1 MLPVSI
7 SSLHYL
13 ILEHAVTLAI
23 FDLDNTLIAGDSDHS
38 WGQFLV
44 DNKLVDVDAYQQA
57 NDRFYQDYE
66 RGELDINAYLRFSL
80 QPLMQYSRAEL
91 DALHLRFMAEVIT
104 PLRLSKAEALLN
116 EHRAL
121 GHYLLIITST
131 NGFIT
136 EPIARA
142 LKVDHILATD
152 AEVINGNYSG
162 EIAGIPCYQEGKI
175 VRFEQWLAETG
186 QDASGA
192 FFYSD
197 SINDLPLLAQVDNPI
212 AVDPDDALRCE
223 ADARGWKI
231 ISLRD

>member
-1 MLPVSI
+1 M
-7 SSLHYL
+7 
-13 ILEHAVTLAI
+13 TLAI

-44 DNKLVDVDAYQQA
+44 DNKLVDVDAYKQA

-80 QPLMQYSRAEL
+80 QPLIQYSNDEL
-91 DALHLRFMAEVIT
+91 DALHLRFMDEIIT
-104 PLRLSKAEALLN
+104 PLRLKKAEALLA
-116 EHRAL
+116 EHRAK

-142 LKVDHILATD
+142 LGVDHILATD
-152 AEVINGNYSG
+152 AEIVDGNYTG
-162 EIAGIPCYQEGKI
+162 EIAGTPCFQEGKI
-175 VRFEQWLAETG
+175 VRFEQWLKETG
-186 QDASGA
+186 FDPKGA

-212 AVDPDDALRCE
+212 AVDPDDALRQE
-223 ADARGWKI
+223 AQDRHWKI

>member
-1 MLPVSI
+1 M
-7 SSLHYL
+7 
-13 ILEHAVTLAI
+13 TLAI

-44 DNKLVDVDAYQQA
+44 DNKLVDVDAYKQA

-80 QPLMQYSRAEL
+80 QPLIQYSNDEL
-91 DALHLRFMAEVIT
+91 DALHLRFMDEIIA
-104 PLRLSKAEALLN
+104 PLRLQKAEALLA
-116 EHRAL
+116 EHRAQ

-142 LKVDHILATD
+142 LGVDHILATD
-152 AEVINGNYSG
+152 AEIVDGNYTG
-162 EIAGIPCYQEGKI
+162 EIAGTPCFQEGKI
-175 VRFEQWLAETG
+175 VRFEQWLKETG
-186 QDASGA
+186 FDASGA

-197 SINDLPLLAQVDNPI
+197 SINDLPLLAQVDNPV
-212 AVDPDDALRCE
+212 AVDPDDALRQE
-223 ADARGWKI
+223 AEQRQWKI

>member
-1 MLPVSI
+1 M
-7 SSLHYL
+7 
-13 ILEHAVTLAI
+13 TLAI

-44 DNKLVDVDAYQQA
+44 DNKLVDVDAYKEA

-91 DALHLRFMAEVIT
+91 DALHLQFMDEVIA
-104 PLRLSKAEALLN
+104 PLRLKKAEQLLA

-142 LKVDHILATD
+142 LGVDHILATD
-152 AEVINGNYSG
+152 AEIIDGNYTG
-162 EIAGIPCYQEGKI
+162 EIAGTPCYQGGKI
-175 VRFEQWLAETG
+175 IRFNQWLAETG

-197 SINDLPLLAQVDNPI
+197 SINDLPLLAEVDIPV
-212 AVDPDDALRCE
+212 AVDPDDALRAE
-223 ADARGWKI
+223 AESRNWKI